1 MCPVVKGKLA
11 GVKARLITKL
21 ITVFYSH
28 YFLPYFFERPMQA
41 CVNVFIDLL
50 DVTSRLCNFY
60 VTSEQINDTNDTFL
74 SDSLVLCTDYR
85 VLIKLW

>member
-1 MCPVVKGKLA
+1 
-11 GVKARLITKL
+11 
-21 ITVFYSH
+21 
-28 YFLPYFFERPMQA
+28 MQA

-50 DVTSRLCNFY
+50 DVTGY
-60 VTSEQINDTNDTFL
+60 VTSEEINATDDTFL

>member
-1 MCPVVKGKLA
+1 MAVCPVVKGKLA

-28 YFLPYFFERPMQA
+28 QFLPYFFERPMQA

-50 DVTSRLCNFY
+50 DVIQGY
-60 VTSEQINDTNDTFL
+60 VTSEEINATDDTFL

>member
-28 YFLPYFFERPMQA
+28 YFLPYFFERPIQA

-50 DVTSRLCNFY
+50 DVIQGY
-60 VTSEQINDTNDTFL
+60 VTSEQINDTDDTFL

>member
-50 DVTSRLCNFY
+50 DVIQGY
-60 VTSEQINDTNDTFL
+60 VTSEQINDTDDTFL
-74 SDSLVLCTDYR
+74 SDSLILCTDYR

>member
-1 MCPVVKGKLA
+1 
-11 GVKARLITKL
+11 
-21 ITVFYSH
+21 
-28 YFLPYFFERPMQA
+28 MQA

-50 DVTSRLCNFY
+50 DVIQGY
-60 VTSEQINDTNDTFL
+60 VTSEQINATDDTSL

>member
-28 YFLPYFFERPMQA
+28 YFLPYFFERPIQA

-50 DVTSRLCNFY
+50 DVIQGY
-60 VTSEQINDTNDTFL
+60 VTSDQINDTDDTFL

>member
-28 YFLPYFFERPMQA
+28 YFLPYFFERPLQA

-50 DVTSRLCNFY
+50 DVIQGY
-60 VTSEQINDTNDTFL
+60 VTSDQINDTDDTFL